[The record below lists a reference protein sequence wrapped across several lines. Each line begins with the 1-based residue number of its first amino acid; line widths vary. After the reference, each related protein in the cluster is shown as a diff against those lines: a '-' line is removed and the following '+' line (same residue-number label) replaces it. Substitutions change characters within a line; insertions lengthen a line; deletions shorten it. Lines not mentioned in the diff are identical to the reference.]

1 VNLRGSPVPS
11 TSPARTLQ
19 VRHLQLARAVLA
31 AIAAAMVTFS
41 SDHSATYGLA
51 VFSGFA
57 ITTGLVFLMAAWLVY
72 PSGRRSPAIGL
83 AVLYIIAGMV
93 AGIPAIRTP
102 ELFFVV
108 VIGWGVVTG
117 FAEASIGWFA
127 RRAAREAGEP
137 QAASEARDAITI
149 GVLGILL
156 AIALVFVP
164 AQYALRYRIE
174 EAHQTF
180 TLTGITI
187 GVGILGAYAA
197 IVAVYLA
204 IAAFTPRRTAPVVA
218 DAAPAEAAPLPPV
231 APDERAEGAR

>member
-1 VNLRGSPVPS
+1 VSS
-11 TSPARTLQ
+11 TPAARTLQ

-31 AIAAAMVTFS
+31 AIAAAMITFS
-41 SDHSATYGLA
+41 SDHSAGYGLA

-57 ITTGLVFLMAAWLVY
+57 VTTGLVFLMAAWLVY
-72 PSGRRSPAIGL
+72 PAGRRAGAIGL
-83 AVLYIIAGMV
+83 AVPYLIAGMV

-108 VIGWGVVTG
+108 VIAWGVIAG

-127 RRAAREAGEP
+127 RRAAREDGDL
-137 QAASEARDAITI
+137 QAVSEGRDAITI
-149 GVLGILL
+149 GALGIILG
-156 AIALVFVP
+156 IALAFVP

-204 IAAFTPRRTAPVVA
+204 IAAFSPRRAPVVA
-218 DAAPAEAAPLPPV
+218 TPGEAPSAQASP
-231 APDERAEGAR
+231 PDESAEGAR